1 MVALVVGIRLHLL
14 HHYLRYGTK
23 KTYRNDMDRVG
34 FEPTTTH
41 VSSANMHARQV
52 FYQAKLPAL
61 LKYQINHVVLSY
73 FIVFKLLLIQQIANV
88 VNILYSLE
96 Y

>member
-1 MVALVVGIRLHLL
+1 
-14 HHYLRYGTK
+14 
-23 KTYRNDMDRVG
+23 
-34 FEPTTTH
+34 

-61 LKYQINHVVLSY
+61 LKYQINHVILSY
-73 FIVFKLLLIQQIANV
+73 FIVFKLPLHPQTVNM
-88 VNILYSLE
+88 VNILSSLK

>member
-1 MVALVVGIRLHLL
+1 MI
-14 HHYLRYGTK
+14 K
-23 KTYRNDMDRVG
+23 DIIIIMDRVG

-73 FIVFKLLLIQQIANV
+73 FIVFKLLSHQQTVNV
-88 VNILYSLE
+88 VNILYGLE
-96 Y
+96 H